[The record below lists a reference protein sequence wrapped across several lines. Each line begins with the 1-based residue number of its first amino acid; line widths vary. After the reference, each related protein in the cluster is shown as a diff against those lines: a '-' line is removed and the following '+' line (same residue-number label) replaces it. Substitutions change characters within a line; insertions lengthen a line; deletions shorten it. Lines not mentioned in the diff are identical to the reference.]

1 MRQLSDPELI
11 APPVGLYVHM
21 PWCIQKCPYC
31 DFNSH
36 SLRSDL
42 PETVYIEALA
52 LDLEQEKTR
61 LGSRQITSL
70 FIGGGTPSLFSARSI
85 AQLLQH
91 IQQTVSCSST
101 MEITLEANP
110 GTVEYA
116 KFHGYFEAGINRL
129 SIGIQSFCDSQL
141 KQLGRIHDSQSA
153 IKAIDAA
160 HYAGFDNFNTDL
172 MFGLPGQTIQSAV
185 NDVQQAIA
193 LNPSHISHYQLTLEP
208 ETPFYY
214 SQPVLPID
222 DDIWAMQLACSEL
235 LIDNGY
241 RQYEVSA
248 WAKDERRCQH
258 NENYWKFGDY
268 IGIGAGAH
276 GKLTQ
281 TTTQQITRCW
291 KQKNPRQYMHS
302 LQVSQAFD
310 GASTIEKEDRAFE
323 FMMNQLRLKDG
334 FQIDQFSQRTG
345 LTIDTLEPVL
355 SSCIKNNLL
364 FRSKNQIGSTELGWR
379 YLDTIL
385 EQFLPV

>member
-1 MRQLSDPELI
+1 MHQKPDPKLI

-21 PWCIQKCPYC
+21 PWCVLKCPYC

-36 SLRSDL
+36 SLRGDL
-42 PETVYIEALA
+42 PESAYLEALI
-52 LDLEQEKTR
+52 LDLEYEKTR
-61 LGSRQITSL
+61 LDSRHITSI
-70 FIGGGTPSLFSARSI
+70 FIGGGTPSLFSVESI
-85 AQLLQH
+85 SQLLQN
-91 IQQTVSCSST
+91 IRQTVSCNNT

-116 KFHGYFEAGINRL
+116 KFKGYFEAGINRL
-129 SIGIQSFCDSQL
+129 SIGVQSFCDSQL

-160 HYAGFDNFNTDL
+160 HHAGFENFNTDL
-172 MFGLPGQTIQSAV
+172 MFGLPGQSIQTAV

-193 LNPSHISHYQLTLEP
+193 LNPSHVSHYQLTLEP

-214 SQPVLPID
+214 SQPVLPKD
-222 DDIWAMQLACSEL
+222 DDIWAMQLACSERL
-235 LIDNGY
+235 MDNGY
-241 RQYEVSA
+241 LQYEVSA
-248 WAKDERRCQH
+248 WAKDNHRCQH

-276 GKLTQ
+276 GKLTN

-291 KQKNPRQYMHS
+291 KHKNPRRYMNDV
-302 LQVSQAFD
+302 QNSQAIE
-310 GASTIEKEDRAFE
+310 GTSTIEVEDRAFE

-334 FQIDQFSQRTG
+334 FQINQFSQHTG

-355 SSCIKNNLL
+355 SSCINNNLL
-364 FRSKNQIGSTELGWR
+364 FRSKNQIGCTDQGWR
-379 YLDTIL
+379 YLDSIL
-385 EQFLPV
+385 EQFLPS